1 LGIEILTEFELI
13 VDSYDEAIQRPK
25 DYQQHKN
32 TADCRFM
39 SYRGQ
44 SHAPCPVWPMPH
56 ARLYLI
62 LLKTAVITRGLQ
74 TRQTK
79 KNQLI
84 VMPSG
89 KEIVDMIVEET
100 KATADIKIWINRL
113 SELSLTQ
120 RFQGD
125 KADVGE
131 LLIDTSYKK
140 KRIRDITPAQKT
152 ENYSKA
158 KKRIFCRAFN

>member
-1 LGIEILTEFELI
+1 MIKL
-13 VDSYDEAIQRPK
+13 YK
-25 DYQQHKN
+25 D
-32 TADCRFM
+32 
-39 SYRGQ
+39 
-44 SHAPCPVWPMPH
+44 
-56 ARLYLI
+56 
-62 LLKTAVITRGLQ
+62 LKTINSIKIITRGLQ

-100 KATADIKIWINRL
+100 KATADIKIWINRR
-113 SELSLTQ
+113 SELSPTQ

-125 KADVGE
+125 KAYVGE

-152 ENYSKA
+152 ENQSKA